1 MTLRPLLCKLQKN
14 YLASIKIEGGGVE
27 PVGALLADVRADE
40 LNERQ
45 VVEALH
51 AQGHQGKV
59 DFVVQCAT
67 RRCCT
72 MCTMEVAR
80 LKFAGEKET

>member
-40 LNERQ
+40 PNERQ
-45 VVEALH
+45 VVEVLYKAIMARWVRWTSLYN
-51 AQGHQGKV
+51 
-59 DFVVQCAT
+59 VQ
-67 RRCCT
+67 
-72 MCTMEVAR
+72 
-80 LKFAGEKET
+80 